1 MHHGPLNEYA
11 VTCSK
16 CALIC
21 YPQICKLQQ
30 YHFFLLPSVV
40 LCKCLY
46 LGPGNMP
53 LEYVISESPH
63 PNYSNGILDQIHTT
77 IYYLILLT
85 TRLIINYSY
94 LLLLTTIYYYLL
106 LLTTSYYLLILT
118 TTYYYLFLLISTR
131 LLGTGWLIL
140 GAFSTKH
147 KMRWYKYWCS
157 YRSNKP
163 IIDPI
168 AQNISFG
175 CLWDKTLGS

>member
-1 MHHGPLNEYA
+1 MHHGLLNEYA

-16 CALIC
+16 CTLIC
-21 YPQICKLQQ
+21 YPQICKLRQ

-53 LEYVISESPH
+53 LEYVISESSH

-85 TRLIINYSY
+85 TGIITYYQLFLFN
-94 LLLLTTIYYYLL
+94 LLLLSTIYYYLL

-118 TTYYYLFLLISTR
+118 TPGTTYYYCLLLISTR
-131 LLGTGWLIL
+131 HLGTGWLIL

-147 KMRWYKYWCS
+147 KMR
-157 YRSNKP
+157 
-163 IIDPI
+163 
-168 AQNISFG
+168 
-175 CLWDKTLGS
+175 